1 MVHGAC
7 KPKITNNVKPMQNF
21 ITALKAEHLK
31 KRGTGIY
38 LVALIIGA
46 LAPLIYMTVSFFND
60 LGLAGLPYNHYQY
73 FTEDSLT
80 AFTDFFFPLLIII
93 SASRIAQLDHRNG
106 GWQLMETQPV
116 RKVSI
121 YFSKFTVLL
130 ITNLIAVFSFLA
142 FAMLGAFIVS
152 LVKELPE
159 HAHAPFEAGRFVLL
173 FVRVLLAG
181 LFFTALQ
188 YCISVL
194 IPSFIWSIIIG
205 FFLLILRLIF
215 VINNIRPDWYPIE
228 MLAKTSKYTQGSQ
241 LGYPITYSE
250 VISILLTMLL
260 LYVGFNWYR
269 HKKVKPA
276 FFGKTSRTLSL
287 VGVIVLLGGLLV
299 FTMKPNQ
306 TERHNKTVVSGV
318 IDSETKFNTITIKD
332 RFIDETIAVIP
343 VKDNKFHYVIDKD
356 LPLDAYVM
364 SVDNMLRFGLVMGA
378 KDSIYADITFKNKSG
393 DVTFTGTRLAE
404 NQFREEANIQS
415 SVSYYLEENMF
426 MDQPDFIIGQL
437 TGDWNK
443 AMKESSKFKTVDN
456 YVPGDDFIDKQK
468 KIITI
473 AYLNYWNE
481 YLKKREAMFPGK
493 ETNETADIKKM
504 REQVKLDDESLL
516 SDASYFDYLKSQLI
530 AKNKADIPEDTKALQ
545 AISAMKAGTFKD
557 KMLYYQLKKS
567 VEGAADKQERD
578 SLMTRYIYTFKDKK
592 YSEAV
597 AMKALMIESMS
608 KGAPAP
614 LFDAVTI
621 DKQPFN
627 LAQLKGKFVVIDV
640 WATWCGPCRIQSPH
654 FEKMAIKYKDKPVQF
669 LAASTDEK
677 QLDWL
682 AEAKTKSK
690 SVLQVHLND
699 ANRFQ
704 AQYDV
709 QGIPRFILIG
719 PGGELINSKMPF
731 PDDPLF
737 EKELREAL
745 GMKVKK

>member
-1 MVHGAC
+1 
-7 KPKITNNVKPMQNF
+7 MQNF

-31 KRGTGIY
+31 KKGTGIY
-38 LVALIIGA
+38 LVAIIIGA
-46 LAPLIYMTVSFFND
+46 IAPLIYMTVGFFND
-60 LGLAGLPYNHYQY
+60 MGMAGLPYNHYQN
-73 FTEDSLT
+73 FAEESLT
-80 AFTDFFFPLLIII
+80 PFTDFFFPLLIII
-93 SASRIAQLDHRNG
+93 TASRIAQLDHRNG

-130 ITNLIAVFSFLA
+130 ITNLLAVASFVV
-142 FAMLGAFIVS
+142 FAMFGALMVS

-159 HAHAPFEAGRFVLL
+159 HAVAQFEAGRFILL

-205 FFLLILRLIF
+205 FVLLIMQGILAIWS
-215 VINNIRPDWYPIE
+215 IKPDWYPIAP
-228 MLAKTSKYTQGSQ
+228 LSKTSKYLQGSQ

-250 VISILLTMLL
+250 VVSVLLSLLIL
-260 LYVGFNWYR
+260 YIGFNWYR

-276 FFGKTSRTLSL
+276 FLGNTSRTLSL
-287 VGVIVLLGGLLV
+287 AGVLVVLGGLLGY
-299 FTMKPNQ
+299 TLMPNQ

-318 IDSETKFNTITIKD
+318 IDSDTKFNTITIKD

-343 VKDNKFHYVIDKD
+343 VKDNKFHAVIDKN
-356 LPLDAYVM
+356 LPLDTYVM
-364 SVDNMLRFGLVMGA
+364 TADNILRFGLVIGT
-378 KDSIYADITFKNKSG
+378 KDSIHAELTFKNKSG
-393 DVTFTGTRLAE
+393 NATFTGTRLAE
-404 NQFREEANIQS
+404 NQFKEEANVQS
-415 SVSYYLEENMF
+415 SVVYYLEENMF
-426 MDQPDFIIGQL
+426 MDNPDFFISQL
-437 TGDWNK
+437 TGDWNN

-481 YLKKREAMFPGK
+481 YLKKRGVQFPDK
-493 ETNETADIKKM
+493 ETKETADIKKM
-504 REQVKLDDESLL
+504 KEQVKLDDESLL

-545 AISAMKAGTFKD
+545 AIAAMKAGTFKD
-557 KMLYYQLKKS
+557 KMLYYQLTKS
-567 VEGAADKQERD
+567 IETAADKQERD
-578 SLMTRYIYTFKDKK
+578 SLMNRYALTFKDKK
-592 YSEAV
+592 YTQAV
-597 AMKALMIESMS
+597 GMKALMIESMS

-614 LFDAVTI
+614 LFDAVTL

-640 WATWCGPCRIQSPH
+640 WATWCGPCRVQSPH
-654 FEKMAIKYKDKPVQF
+654 FEKMAIKYKDKPIQF
-669 LAASTDEK
+669 VAASTDQK

-690 SVLQVHLND
+690 TVLQVHL
-699 ANRFQ
+699 ANATQFQ

-709 QGIPRFILIG
+709 KGIPRFILIG
-719 PGGELINSKMPF
+719 PGGELVNANMPF

-745 GMKVKK
+745 GMKEKK